1 MLKIGLT
8 MLLGLSAIFCCGQD
22 FSLWKKQTLDSAGTA
37 EHVAYLTPE
46 EKKIYTL
53 VNLARLDGKAFIKN
67 VLDPFVNQ
75 NNTDQDEY
83 LASLYEDLKVLPRLK
98 PLSPNEKLHHSA
110 SHHANDMGKSGKIGH
125 ESSDGTDLHTRI
137 KRYHQGH
144 SILAENCSYGYD
156 DALNIVMQLMI
167 DDNRPE
173 KKHRNVMLGKQFLH
187 LGVSIK
193 DHRAYGANCV
203 MDFSD

>member
-1 MLKIGLT
+1 MRKSYLIIA
-8 MLLGLSAIFCCGQD
+8 LGLWAGTAVGQD
-22 FSLWKKQTLDSAGTA
+22 LSLWKKQTIDSANTA
-37 EHVAYLTPE
+37 LHAAYLSPE
-46 EKKIYTL
+46 EKKIYL
-53 VNLARLDGKAFIKN
+53 LINLARLDGKSFITN
-67 VLDPFVNQ
+67 VLDPFVKE

-98 PLSPNEKLHHSA
+98 PLVPNEKLHHSS
-110 SHHANDMGKSGKIGH
+110 SHHANDMGRNGRIGH

-144 SILAENCSYGYD
+144 TVLAENCSYGYD

-187 LGVSIK
+187 MGVSIK
-193 DHRAYGANCV
+193 DHKAYGANCV

>member
-1 MLKIGLT
+1 MRKLVCFLFCLLCLEVYCQDLT
-8 MLLGLSAIFCCGQD
+8 
-22 FSLWKKQTLDSAGTA
+22 LWKKSTLDSANTA
-37 EHVAYLTPE
+37 AAAAYLTPE
-46 EKKIYTL
+46 EKKIYLLT
-53 VNLARLDGKAFIKN
+53 NLARMDGKAFIKN
-67 VLDPFVNQ
+67 VLDPFVKEND
-75 NNTDQDEY
+75 TEKDEY
-83 LASLYEDLKVLPRLK
+83 LASLYADLKVHPRLH
-98 PLSPNEKLHHSA
+98 PLVPHEKLHHSA
-110 SHHANDMGKSGKIGH
+110 AHHATDMGKNGKIGH

-144 SILAENCSYGYD
+144 TVLAENCSYGYD
-156 DALNIVMQLMI
+156 DALNIVMQLLI

-173 KKHRNVMLGKQFLH
+173 KKHRNVMLGKEFAH